1 MVANLK
7 VPPNSIEAEE
17 SILGAILLEKDT
29 LIKIADTL
37 SAEAFYDS
45 RHQTIYG
52 AMLELYDKHLP
63 IDLITLT
70 DHLKSRDLLEQVG
83 GAVYLTELVDRVPT
97 SSHSLRYAE
106 LINQKYLLRKLI
118 SAGQDI
124 TAMAIDSTDDIAEL
138 LDQVESKIFAI
149 SEDQGKKD
157 LVRLRDILAQSMDRF
172 DSLHKDKE
180 QLRGTP
186 TGFRDLDD
194 KLAGFQDSDLIIL
207 AARPA
212 MGKTSLALSLASN
225 IACDYNQPTLI
236 FSLEMSQEQLTD
248 RIIAARAGIEG
259 WKLRTGNLDDQ
270 DFSKITSVMGDLAEA
285 PLYIDDSPSLNVM
298 EMRTKARR
306 LQMEIGK
313 LGLVIVDYLQL
324 MNHSG
329 SKENR
334 VQEISAISRGLKS
347 LAREINAPVLALSQL
362 SRSVES
368 RQPKIPQL
376 ADLRESGSIE
386 QDADVVLF
394 IYRDEYYNPK
404 DTEKPGIADILL
416 RKHRNGPTG
425 SIELYFNDKNTS
437 FRSLDR
443 KYQKEEQA

>member
-1 MVANLK
+1 MATLK

-17 SILGAILLEKDT
+17 SLLGAVLLDKDN
-29 LIKIADTL
+29 LIKIADIL
-37 SAEAFYDS
+37 SAEAFYDA
-45 RHQTIYG
+45 RHQMIFG
-52 AMLELYDKHLP
+52 AMLELYDRHLP

-70 DHLKSRDLLEQVG
+70 DYLKDHNLLEQVG
-83 GAVYLTELVDRVPT
+83 GSVYLTELVDKVPT
-97 SSHSLRYAE
+97 SSHALRYAE
-106 LINQKYLLRKLI
+106 LINQKFILRKLI
-118 SAGQDI
+118 KTGQDI
-124 TAMAIDSTDDIAEL
+124 TAMAIDNSQDDIGGL

-186 TGFRDLDD
+186 TGFKDLDD

-225 IACDYNQPTLI
+225 IACDYHRPVLI
-236 FSLEMSQEQLTD
+236 FSIEMSQEQLTD

-324 MNHSG
+324 MNHAS

-404 DTEKPGIADILL
+404 ETEKPGIADILL

-425 SIELYFNDKNTS
+425 SVELYFNDKNTS

-443 KYQKEEQA
+443 KYKQEGQE